1 MSYRNL
7 ILCGGGS
14 KVFSTVGCLR
24 VLQKKKLLSSI
35 KEFIGCSGGNI
46 ANLILILGADIYES
60 YTFSLSLYQNFFK
73 DENTIIN
80 LINHCGLIQA
90 NHMRNS
96 LEDII
101 EKYSGIRNIT
111 FEQLSK
117 KYKKDMTCVV
127 TNINTMKANYL
138 NNQYCP
144 NFIVSDAIMASCSL
158 PVIFSPCVFLKV
170 YLSTTSNNSKHF
182 KKNIFYLSKTSTF
195 FIGVIKNKVII
206 TKCRHQLQKV
216 DFLIYYLKKWIIV
229 SVSKNPRDTLNHKK
243 IYSRSSILSIGDQL
257 FFNQKYYLSV
267 LDQKVYAD
275 GGIIDNYPIHLSKKL
290 SGKTIGVYFELQQKI
305 INPDNTNIL
314 FYLRNIIN
322 GICDEL
328 QYTKIK
334 GLKKDSICIKLPNY
348 IKSTDMNP
356 DLNNIKKIIRIGAET
371 TLRFLKKQKKKIKKK
386 KENSVNI

>member
-1 MSYRNL
+1 MSYQNL

-60 YTFSLSLYQNFFK
+60 YTFSFSLYQNFFRN
-73 DENTIIN
+73 ENTIIN

-111 FEQLSK
+111 FRQLSK
-117 KYKKDMTCVV
+117 KYKKNMTCVV

-138 NNQYCP
+138 NNKYCP
-144 NFIVSDAIMASCSL
+144 NFIVSDAIIASCSL

-170 YLSTTSNNSKHF
+170 CLSTSSDKSKYL

-195 FIGVIKNKVII
+195 FIGTIKNRIII
-206 TKCRHQLQKV
+206 TKDRQQLKEV
-216 DFLIYYLKKWIIV
+216 YFIIYYLKRWIIV
-229 SVSKNPRDTLNHKK
+229 SVSKNQENTLNQKK
-243 IYSRSSILSIGDQL
+243 FRLKSSILNIGDQL
-257 FFNQKYYLSV
+257 YFNQKYFFSV
-267 LDQKVYAD
+267 IEEKVYAD
-275 GGIIDNYPIHLSKKL
+275 GGIIDNYPIHMSKKL
-290 SGKTIGVYFELQQKI
+290 SGETIGVYFELEQKI
-305 INPDNTNIL
+305 INRDNSNIL
-314 FYLRNIIN
+314 YYLRNIIS

-334 GLKKDSICIKLPNY
+334 GFKKNSICIKLPNY

-356 DLNNIKKIIRIGAET
+356 NLDNIKETIKIGAET
-371 TLRFLKKQKKKIKKK
+371 TQRFLRKKKK
-386 KENSVNI
+386 KEQKREKK

>member
-1 MSYRNL
+1 MSYQNL

-46 ANLILILGADIYES
+46 ANLILILGADIMES
-60 YTFSLSLYQNFFK
+60 YIFSLSLYENFFR

-90 NHMRNS
+90 TQMRNS

-101 EKYSGIRNIT
+101 EKYSGTRNIT
-111 FEQLSK
+111 FKQLSK
-117 KYKKDMTCVV
+117 KYKKNMTCVV
-127 TNINTMKANYL
+127 TNIDTMKVNYL
-138 NNQYCP
+138 NRQYCP

-170 YLSTTSNNSKHF
+170 YLSKTSINSKHL

-195 FIGVIKNKVII
+195 FIGILKNKVII
-206 TKCRHQLQKV
+206 TKDRNQLQKV
-216 DFLIYYLKKWIIV
+216 NFIIYYLKKWIIV
-229 SVSKNPRDTLNHKK
+229 SVSKNPKDTLNQKK
-243 IYSRSSILSIGDQL
+243 FNSRSTILNIGDQL
-257 FFNQKYYLSV
+257 YFNQKYYLSI

-275 GGIIDNYPIHLSKKL
+275 GGILDNYPIHLSKKL
-290 SGKTIGVYFELQQKI
+290 SGETIGIYFESQQKI
-305 INPDNTNIL
+305 TNPDNTNIL
-314 FYLRNIIN
+314 YYLRNIIS

-328 QYTKIK
+328 QYIKIK
-334 GLKKDSICIKLPNY
+334 GFKKNSICIKIPNH
-348 IKSTDMNP
+348 IQSTDMNP
-356 DLNNIKKIIRIGAET
+356 NLDDIKEIIKIGAET
-371 TLRFLKKQKKKIKKK
+371 TQRFLKKRGKKK
-386 KENSVNI
+386 KTQ